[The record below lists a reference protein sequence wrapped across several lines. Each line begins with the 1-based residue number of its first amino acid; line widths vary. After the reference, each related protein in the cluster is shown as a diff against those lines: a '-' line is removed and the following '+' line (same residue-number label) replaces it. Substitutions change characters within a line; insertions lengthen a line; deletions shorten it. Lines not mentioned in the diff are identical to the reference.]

1 MDGIM
6 DSMDMN
12 LGKLREMVRNWE
24 AWRAAAHE
32 VTKSWTQLSDCSKQ
46 QQQGERIR
54 LSSNECCVLQMNSRH
69 TALIWGHIRVPAL
82 LYVKGH

>member
-46 QQQGERIR
+46 QQQGE
-54 LSSNECCVLQMNSRH
+54 
-69 TALIWGHIRVPAL
+69 
-82 LYVKGH
+82 